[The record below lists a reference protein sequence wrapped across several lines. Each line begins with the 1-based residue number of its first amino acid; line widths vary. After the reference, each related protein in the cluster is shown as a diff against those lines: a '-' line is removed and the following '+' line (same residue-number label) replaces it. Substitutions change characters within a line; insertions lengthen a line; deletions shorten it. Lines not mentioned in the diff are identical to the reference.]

1 MKIEYWF
8 PTLTMIALFFIA
20 FFLGKNIDRMYKDPK
35 SVTLVAGETWD
46 KCDEADFVIHADGH
60 GTKMIRC
67 YKEVTVDTR
76 AVR

>member
-1 MKIEYWF
+1 
-8 PTLTMIALFFIA
+8 
-20 FFLGKNIDRMYKDPK
+20 MYKDPK